1 MESLS
6 VLNFGKNKH
15 ILKNFEYRRLY
26 KVGKRLN
33 LAALTFIYRFCAVGQ
48 ENFRP
53 PRLGLSVSRKVGK
66 ANQRNLI
73 KRRLREIFRLH
84 QLEMI
89 ENLELVIIPRKEAL
103 NFDYFSLESTLLE
116 AFSREKLLKEVKN

>member
-1 MESLS
+1 MSALD
-6 VLNFGKNKH
+6 FGKNKR

-33 LAALTFIYRFCAVGQ
+33 LDALTFIYRFCVVKQ
-48 ENFRP
+48 ENIKP

-73 KRRLREIFRLH
+73 KRRLREIFRIH

-103 NFDYFSLESTLLE
+103 KFDYFSLESTLLE
-116 AFSREKLLKEVKN
+116 SFSRAKLLKEVKK

>member
-1 MESLS
+1 MVSASGLT
-6 VLNFGKNKH
+6 FGKDKR
-15 ILKNFEYRRLY
+15 ILKNIEYRRLY
-26 KVGKRLN
+26 KVGKRFN
-33 LAALTFIYRFCAVGQ
+33 LAAMTFIYRFCAAGVDKA
-48 ENFRP
+48 RP

-84 QLEMI
+84 QLEMV

-103 NFDYFSLESTLLE
+103 DLDYFDLESTILKS
-116 AFSREKLLKEVKN
+116 FSREKLLKEVKN